1 MKHLLKPIKG
11 KIIIVIIFISLSP
24 DILEWM
30 LPLLPRSRTSGT
42 PGATA
47 ALPGLPR
54 RGRHHGGGGR
64 EVLQVDHLHRTL
76 LQQ

>member
-11 KIIIVIIFISLSP
+11 KIIVVIIFISLSP

-30 LPLLPRSRTSGT
+30 QPLLSWSRTSGT
-42 PGATA
+42 PGTAA

-54 RGRHHGGGGR
+54 RGRHYGGGGW
-64 EVLQVDHLHRTL
+64 EVL
-76 LQQ
+76 